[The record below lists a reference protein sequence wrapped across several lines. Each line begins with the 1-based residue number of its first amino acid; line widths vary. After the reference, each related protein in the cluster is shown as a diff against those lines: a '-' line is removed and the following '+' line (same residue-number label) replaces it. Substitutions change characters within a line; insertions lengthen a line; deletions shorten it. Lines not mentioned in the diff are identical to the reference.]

1 MWFILA
7 QHPFSDIERKPSP
20 LGKHSSTDLLEAYDS
35 ASAESSS
42 GASGLYTGD
51 EINACLG
58 HRDLFRGRPV
68 T

>member
-7 QHPFSDIERKPSP
+7 QHPFPILRGNHPP
-20 LGKHSSTDLLEAYDS
+20 LGKHSSTDLVEAYDL
-35 ASAESSS
+35 ASAEPSS
-42 GASGLYTGD
+42 GASGLYTTD
-51 EINACLG
+51 ESNTCLG